1 MILNYDK
8 SVRKLFL
15 VLILYLQCKS
25 FVGIKEVLLVIEYIV
40 INVICISVFQ
50 CFVFF
55 DLFLGYNVEYFV
67 VCIKYFDNKIVYVL
81 LL

>member
-67 VCIKYFDNKIVYVL
+67 VCIKYFGNKIVYVL

>member
-1 MILNYDK
+1 MIRNYDK

-50 CFVFF
+50 CFVFD